1 MSRRLSVAVLPL
13 ALALG
18 GCPGESGPD
27 PDDLLGDVVRLDDAS
42 EEVLAIIADH
52 VDREGVTVSD
62 AAAQLNA
69 PDDAALLPRDPA
81 MTVAWTLP
89 PITTASGPWWHGID
103 TGTFVWIRIDGGTLA
118 EPIDIV
124 ALTTEQ
130 YQISP
135 TRWVALMDAG
145 GPFTATIT
153 TTVVDRAVIVEGPFQ
168 PADADVQ
175 FSIE

>member
-1 MSRRLSVAVLPL
+1 MSRSTLAVLL
-13 ALALG
+13 ALAGCSG
-18 GCPGESGPD
+18 GGGD
-27 PDDLLGDVVRLDDAS
+27 PADLLGDVVRLDDAS

-52 VDREGVTVSD
+52 LDREGPIVSD
-62 AAAQLNA
+62 ASAQLNA
-69 PDDAALLPRDPA
+69 PADAAVVPRDPA
-81 MTVAWTLP
+81 LTVQWTLP
-89 PITTASGPWWHGID
+89 PVTTASTGWWHGID
-103 TGTFVWIRIDGGTLA
+103 TGTFVWIRVDGGTLA

-135 TRWVALMDAG
+135 TRWVELMDAG

-153 TTVVDRAVIVEGPFQ
+153 TTVVDRAVIVDGPFQ
-168 PADADVQ
+168 PADPDVE